1 MESRNIFQADMSNPV
16 VRIENLRKNYGPIVA
31 LDGISLEVE
40 GGKFFGLLG
49 PNGAGK
55 TTVVKILTTLVRPDG
70 GKVEVTG
77 TDVLRDPV
85 KVRSLIGYVPQELT
99 IDPYLT
105 AREHLN
111 YYADLYHLS
120 TGSRT
125 SRIRELLAL
134 VGLGGHEDRRARHF
148 SGGMKKK
155 LDLVCGLIHRPPL
168 VFLDEP
174 SLGLDVQVRRDV
186 WNYILRL
193 KEQGTTVFLCTNYMD
208 EAERL
213 CDDVAIIDHGRIAV
227 LGSPSSLRGQLKRDV
242 ISVEIA
248 SSNEH
253 HGERL
258 EALEKAVSQLGIVQ
272 GTRKDG
278 MQLKIYVESNEMAL
292 PQILHSAASLAVP
305 IHTISYSRP
314 GLDEV
319 FLHYTG
325 HGFAEGGENRG

>member
-1 MESRNIFQADMSNPV
+1 MESRNIFQAYMSNPV
-16 VRIENLRKNYGPIVA
+16 VRIENLRKSYGPIVA

-40 GGKFFGLLG
+40 GGKIFGLLG

-55 TTVVKILTTLVRPDG
+55 TTAVKILTTLVRPDG

-120 TGSRT
+120 HASRT
-125 SRIRELLAL
+125 SRIREVLAL

-155 LDLVCGLIHRPPL
+155 LDLACGLIHRPPL

-227 LGSPSSLRGQLKRDV
+227 LGSPSSLRSQLKRDV

-253 HGERL
+253 HEERL

-292 PQILHSAASLAVP
+292 PQILQSAASLAVP

-325 HGFAEGGENRG
+325 HAFAERGEGRG